1 MLRRLPLVLA
11 LTLLAASCSIL
22 PPEIQRELLPS
33 QTSYKTVEAA
43 YQLLI
48 DRHVD
53 RPTSTTLIP
62 GALDGVTTY
71 LKAQNIDPNPV
82 VDRPDLTGSQWS
94 DFARLATSLDAV
106 VAKYPAAKKDLLE
119 RAAVDGMARSMN
131 ECHTYYL
138 DPDRA
143 KTFNRPPAPV
153 TGIGVVINKPDQDS
167 PIQVIQVIANT
178 PAERGGVRKGDK
190 FIKVNGEA
198 VAHLTTS
205 EVADRVRGP
214 EGTTVTIVFDRGGR
228 EVELTLGRARFTTPL
243 VESSLDNDIAYVKVK
258 QLISNVADET
268 AAAMRQMRSA
278 KGVILDL
285 RDDPGGEL
293 TVAVDVGS
301 LFVKSGVLVYQTG
314 RDGQRSAIGVN
325 QSRYLGSSGPL
336 VVLVNKNSASGSEII
351 AAGVRANDAGTV
363 MGTRTAGC
371 VGTAQ
376 PRDLP
381 DGGKLLVTLTKMQD
395 SKTGQDLNG
404 PGRGVVP
411 DRIVEDDEK
420 TVDVDEALQAAI
432 DYLRTRI

>member
-1 MLRRLPLVLA
+1 MPRRLSLVVALA
-11 LTLLAASCSIL
+11 VLAASCSIL
-22 PPEIQRELLPS
+22 PPEVQRELLPS

-138 DPDRA
+138 DPERA

-167 PIQVIQVIANT
+167 PIEVIQVIPGT

-190 FIKVNGEA
+190 FIKVNGEE
-198 VAHLTTS
+198 VAHLTTG

-214 EGTTVTIVFDRGGR
+214 E
-228 EVELTLGRARFTTPL
+228 
-243 VESSLDNDIAYVKVK
+243 
-258 QLISNVADET
+258 
-268 AAAMRQMRSA
+268 
-278 KGVILDL
+278 
-285 RDDPGGEL
+285 
-293 TVAVDVGS
+293 
-301 LFVKSGVLVYQTG
+301 
-314 RDGQRSAIGVN
+314 
-325 QSRYLGSSGPL
+325 
-336 VVLVNKNSASGSEII
+336 
-351 AAGVRANDAGTV
+351 
-363 MGTRTAGC
+363 
-371 VGTAQ
+371 
-376 PRDLP
+376 
-381 DGGKLLVTLTKMQD
+381 
-395 SKTGQDLNG
+395 
-404 PGRGVVP
+404 
-411 DRIVEDDEK
+411 
-420 TVDVDEALQAAI
+420 
-432 DYLRTRI
+432 